1 MADVPALS
9 DAQAEKQ
16 LIRQMFRR
24 LRDSLD
30 AEAREKRDTAL
41 FLQLS
46 RMPIYRAART
56 VLLYASIGSE
66 ADTWHMI
73 DDCLARGVRTV
84 LPRVDKEAGKLVLY
98 QIADRA
104 ALRPG
109 QFGIPE
115 PEDDDSKRVS
125 PAGLDLALV
134 PALAFDRSGARVGY
148 GKGFYDRLLAECPA
162 VAAGLCFSEQLA
174 GKIPCEPHD
183 RRVQILVTEKG
194 IIDCHGHEK
203 D

>member
-1 MADVPALS
+1 MDDISALADAR
-9 DAQAEKQ
+9 AEKQ
-16 LIRQMFRR
+16 RIRQAFRR
-24 LRDSLD
+24 LRDSMGE
-30 AEAREKRDTAL
+30 EARAAGDTAL
-41 FLQLS
+41 ILQLS
-46 RMPIYRAART
+46 RMPLYREART

-66 ADTWHMI
+66 AGTWHII
-73 DDCLARGVRTV
+73 DDCLRRGVRTV

-98 QIADRA
+98 RIVDRA

-115 PEDDDSKRVS
+115 PEEDDTSRVS
-125 PAGLDLALV
+125 PEALDFALI

-162 VAAGLCFSEQLA
+162 VTAGLCFSEQLA

-194 IIDCHGHEK
+194 VIDCHGHKK